1 MKNRPMRERIHSH
14 APYTKYDKSPY
25 KYAGWVTEKRSPP
38 ENIAQELFMARKLR
52 ETRREEEYD
61 ESYYE

>member
-1 MKNRPMRERIHSH
+1 MKNRPMRERIHSP
-14 APYTKYDKSPY
+14 APYTKYDKSPF